1 VASLNFSGSLLPL
14 SVAFIQ
20 ETTHFREFGPL
31 SGNTMR
37 VAYEVAPKLGSML
50 SRRTIDADLRYYQRL
65 AGTGVL
71 AFRLRVYKSMGDYPN
86 YMYFGGMSDMR
97 GYDYLEFIGQNV
109 VFANTE
115 LRFPIIEAMLTPI
128 GVLGGLRGVFFFD
141 IGAGWFNN
149 QGFKFA
155 ATGTETVQ
163 RQSGVGVDANG
174 NLVPFYDNPVTVS
187 GFRLQ
192 DARASFGLGL
202 ETFIIG
208 LPLHFDWAWR
218 TTFNKGWEEYL
229 FGAQGAADW
238 RKARFSF
245 WIGYDF

>member
-1 VASLNFSGSLLPL
+1 MRLN
-14 SVAFIQ
+14 
-20 ETTHFREFGPL
+20 
-31 SGNTMR
+31 
-37 VAYEVAPKLGSML
+37 YEQAPKFGSFL

-71 AFRLRVYKSMGDYPN
+71 AFRLRGFKSAGDYPN

-97 GYDYLEFIGQNV
+97 GYDYLEFLGQNV
-109 VFANTE
+109 VYADTE

-155 ATGTETVQ
+155 ASGTVTKQ
-163 RQSGVGVDANG
+163 RELGVLVDANG
-174 NLVPFYDNPVTVS
+174 NPILDQNGNLQPVLDTPVTIS

-192 DARASFGLGL
+192 DARASFGIGL